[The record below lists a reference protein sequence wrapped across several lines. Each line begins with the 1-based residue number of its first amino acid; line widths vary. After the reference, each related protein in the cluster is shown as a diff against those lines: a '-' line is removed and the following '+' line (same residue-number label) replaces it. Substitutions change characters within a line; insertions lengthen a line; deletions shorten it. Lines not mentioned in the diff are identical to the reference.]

1 MDSENKIY
9 LLLKNYKNKLD
20 IIRGNSIEKI
30 ILTLKFN
37 SDYDEL
43 FFNETQK
50 LNLDKTDI
58 KKNCISD
65 ILKTYYDNTKIAC
78 DKSYLNKFSE
88 IPNQELNMI
97 VKDYFR
103 IKEVNFNY
111 ATINTISKYLNE
123 QVEFYIFEK
132 ECQRGNFIKNIKDD
146 LNSRKILLP
155 FLNDLFKIDTKEEKV
170 FIKLFLTARFYQV
183 INYYLTYDFNSALDE
198 KYYEVD
204 EINYNIYNALDN
216 IKHIIHVI
224 NIFDTYSEI
233 IIKSNCFYSNLSK
246 IEKENI
252 VNSIIE
258 DSKEMNFFRIF
269 PYMIF
274 EYNSYYNLKFKSDD
288 LESVIIGRNVL
299 SIVQDLSA
307 QVQSGN
313 LQNDQLYLKCV
324 QLIKSNYQN
333 INYLK
338 VFKYIAS
345 NIYENLC
352 VKNDVNS
359 DEENYIDLIESAI
372 DYEEML
378 ENTEL
383 LAWIIYKFYE
393 FNGDFFEENELRL
406 LKEKVDN
413 KNKVYLKKLNPY
425 YDEEEKYLK

>member
-37 SDYDEL
+37 SDYDKL
-43 FFNETQK
+43 FFSETQK
-50 LNLDKTDI
+50 LNLDKNDI

-78 DKSYLNKFSE
+78 DKNYIEKFKELSNK
-88 IPNQELNMI
+88 ELNMI

-103 IKEVNFNY
+103 IKEMDFND
-111 ATINTISKYLNE
+111 TIINTIFKCLNE
-123 QVEFYIFEK
+123 QLEFYMFEK
-132 ECQRGNFIKNIKDD
+132 ECRKGNFIKNIKDD
-146 LNSRKILLP
+146 LNSKKVLLP
-155 FLNDLFKIDTKEEKV
+155 FLKDLFEMDTKEEKIL
-170 FIKLFLTARFYQV
+170 IKLFLTARFYQL
-183 INYYLTYDFNSALDE
+183 INYYLTYDFNSALNE
-198 KYYEVD
+198 EYYEVN
-204 EINYNIYNALDN
+204 EIDYKIYNALDN
-216 IKHIIHVI
+216 IKHIIQAI
-224 NIFDTYSEI
+224 NIFDMYSEI
-233 IIKSNCFYSNLSK
+233 IIQSNSFYGNLSK
-246 IEKENI
+246 FEKENI
-252 VNSIIE
+252 VNSIIK
-258 DSKEMNFFRIF
+258 DGKEVNLFRIF

-288 LESVIIGRNVL
+288 LECVVVGRSVLNIL
-299 SIVQDLSA
+299 QDLSS
-307 QVQSGN
+307 QGKSKLSN
-313 LQNDQLYLKCV
+313 NQLYLSCI
-324 QLIKSNYQN
+324 QLIKANYQN
-333 INYLK
+333 INCLK

-345 NIYENLC
+345 NVYENIC
-352 VKNDVNS
+352 VKDEVNS
-359 DEENYIDLIESAI
+359 DEENYVDLIESAI

-393 FNGDFFEENELRL
+393 FNGDFFEENELRI
-406 LKEKVDN
+406 LKEKVGN